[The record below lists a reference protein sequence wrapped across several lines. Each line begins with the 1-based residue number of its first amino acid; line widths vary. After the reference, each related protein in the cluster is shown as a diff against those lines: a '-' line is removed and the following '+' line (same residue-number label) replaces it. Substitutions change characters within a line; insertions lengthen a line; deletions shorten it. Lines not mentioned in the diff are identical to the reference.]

1 MVFFNDPLPCQE
13 PAAAAVRLAVDLQ
26 ERMADLCMSWRRQ
39 GWELGFGV
47 GIAHGY
53 ATLGAIGF
61 EGRMEYG
68 VIGTVVNLASRLC
81 DEAAPGE
88 ILLSQRA
95 FTLVENLIQTEP
107 LPELALKGFSR
118 PVPAYR
124 VAVPAV
130 ARAGNE
136 S

>member
-1 MVFFNDPLPCQE
+1 MGE
-13 PAAAAVRLAVDLQ
+13 
-26 ERMADLCMSWRRQ
+26 LCATWRRQ

-81 DEAAPGE
+81 DEAQAGQ

-95 FTLVENLIQTEP
+95 FTLVEEIIHAEL
-107 LPELALKGFSR
+107 LPELTLKGFSR
-118 PVPAYR
+118 PVPAYSVSSPTR
-124 VAVPAV
+124 AAAPA
-130 ARAGNE
+130 AHASTSDG
-136 S
+136 